1 MKKLFS
7 VLIFGIGLITMGCQE
22 EEIEQPPLE
31 DEIVFQSINRTINGV
46 GEKIVQIPF
55 DDRLTFK
62 FEIMNLKD
70 YNDNWEAENT
80 DTLAAVVRTNFA
92 QVLDDSEFGYFNALD
107 ENTTIDENSGFWN
120 HREDPFNYGFSNSW
134 GGEFKGAGDKYF
146 GFRLLQDSG
155 FIYGWFLVNCTEK
168 SDQLEIKA
176 YAFNKT
182 AQNGIKA
189 GQIE

>member
-176 YAFNKT
+176 YAYNKT
-182 AQNGIKA
+182 VGNGIVA
-189 GQIE
+189 GQQ